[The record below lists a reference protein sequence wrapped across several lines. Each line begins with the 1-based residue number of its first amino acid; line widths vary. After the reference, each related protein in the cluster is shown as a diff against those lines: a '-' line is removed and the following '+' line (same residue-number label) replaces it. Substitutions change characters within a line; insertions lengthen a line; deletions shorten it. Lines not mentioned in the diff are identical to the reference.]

1 MQNFLLGEYIRQRRL
16 DLGLT
21 QEEVCDGICE
31 PITLSRIENGKQT
44 PSRTRINAILQRLD
58 LPDDRYYALL
68 SKDEL
73 EIEGLEREIMACNI
87 VGRTDEGFEKITL
100 LQQITKPD
108 DQLTQQFI
116 LRSKA
121 LLGGCSKLYTEA
133 EQIDLLI
140 QAIKL
145 TVRNFSLDEIEG
157 HLYTRD
163 EIKIINQ
170 IANAYSLSDNNKK
183 AADIFYQL
191 LKYVKK
197 YYHETVTTVGMLP
210 MILYN
215 YARVLDLSG
224 RYEEGAQL
232 ALEGKESCVKY
243 GHYQFL
249 SGCLEI
255 YAECSHF
262 LGNDTESAK
271 AYRQAYYLCEA
282 IGRQEDLEITK
293 QEALRYIGLKL
304 GD

>member
-1 MQNFLLGEYIRQRRL
+1 
-16 DLGLT
+16 
-21 QEEVCDGICE
+21 
-31 PITLSRIENGKQT
+31 
-44 PSRTRINAILQRLD
+44 
-58 LPDDRYYALL
+58 
-68 SKDEL
+68 
-73 EIEGLEREIMACNI
+73 
-87 VGRTDEGFEKITL
+87 
-100 LQQITKPD
+100 
-108 DQLTQQFI
+108 
-116 LRSKA
+116 
-121 LLGGCSKLYTEA
+121 
-133 EQIDLLI
+133 
-140 QAIKL
+140 
-145 TVRNFSLDEIEG
+145 
-157 HLYTRD
+157 
-163 EIKIINQ
+163 
-170 IANAYSLSDNNKK
+170 
-183 AADIFYQL
+183 
-191 LKYVKK
+191 
-197 YYHETVTTVGMLP
+197 

-293 QEALRYIGLKL
+293 QEALRYLGLKL

>member
-1 MQNFLLGEYIRQRRL
+1 
-16 DLGLT
+16 
-21 QEEVCDGICE
+21 
-31 PITLSRIENGKQT
+31 
-44 PSRTRINAILQRLD
+44 
-58 LPDDRYYALL
+58 
-68 SKDEL
+68 
-73 EIEGLEREIMACNI
+73 MACNI
-87 VGRTDEGFEKITL
+87 VGRTDEGFEKIAL
-100 LQQITKPD
+100 LQQISKSD
-108 DQLTQQFI
+108 DQLTRQFI

-121 LLGGCSKLYTEA
+121 LLGASSKLYTEA
-133 EQIDLLI
+133 EQIELLM

-145 TVRNFSLDEIEG
+145 TIRNFSLDEIEG

-170 IANAYSLSDNNKK
+170 IANAYSLSNNNKK

-191 LKYVKK
+191 LRYVKK
-197 YYHETVTTVGMLP
+197 HYHETVTTVGVLP

-262 LGNDTESAK
+262 LGNDAESAK

-293 QEALRYIGLKL
+293 QEALRYLGLKL